1 MDERDE
7 KRAPGGLP
15 TESPLSAE
23 RVRQVLDDPKAR
35 QQVRFRLTVSG
46 GMPSDSTPFSLDL
59 DGRGAIAVARAEAAG
74 GKPREET
81 GRIEEEAVVRLL
93 REVDGAAFAAAAAP
107 RVRIPPDSLVGR
119 LEISLGGE
127 VQQILFMADEEQART
142 AGFHVPPQ
150 IERLIDDLYRMG
162 GTVAGTASLKP

>member
-1 MDERDE
+1 MDKGEE

-15 TESPLSAE
+15 ADAPLSPEGVE
-23 RVRQVLDDPKAR
+23 RVLDDPEARRKA
-35 QQVRFRLTVSG
+35 RFRLTVSG
-46 GMPSDSTPFSLDL
+46 GLPSEVQPFSLDL
-59 DGRGAIAVARAEAAG
+59 DGGGQIALTRFEAVGAA
-74 GKPREET
+74 REET
-81 GRIEEEAVVRLL
+81 GRVDEAVVLRLL
-93 REVDGAAFAAAAAP
+93 RDVGAAARAAATPP
-107 RVRIPPDSLVGR
+107 RARIPPDSLVGR